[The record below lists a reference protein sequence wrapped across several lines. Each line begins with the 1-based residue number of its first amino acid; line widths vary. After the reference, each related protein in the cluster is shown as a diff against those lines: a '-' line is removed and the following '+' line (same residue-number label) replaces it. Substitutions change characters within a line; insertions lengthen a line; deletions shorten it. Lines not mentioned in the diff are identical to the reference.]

1 MFAICHHLPS
11 NLHPPSYFNP
21 RGTKFNAQCQV
32 VGWMGGWVSVCLSVC
47 LFALKGERQMGG
59 RAVHLDNERK
69 AKLTTAGSGCKVAD
83 SDEWKV
89 FETYHLVSTAT
100 STAVLVMVDRVIGV
114 SESNG
119 GDGDCPSWPTASAL
133 DAVQVGTLLSI
144 ALHLDRSRYTIL
156 LWGEGREE
164 KRRDWS

>member
-1 MFAICHHLPS
+1 
-11 NLHPPSYFNP
+11 
-21 RGTKFNAQCQV
+21 
-32 VGWMGGWVSVCLSVC
+32 
-47 LFALKGERQMGG
+47 MGG